1 VVRQLHDGGS
11 PAGREFSS
19 FPISAA
25 TEINELQLNAVHLHT
40 ELQETVRITVNVLGD
55 VLGARLSADAKAAWG
70 KALTY
75 AFSFMGTDKAAAS
88 SGTSVLSAGE
98 LAAARSAWNLM
109 KDNVKVAERT
119 LVK

>member
-1 VVRQLHDGGS
+1 ML
-11 PAGREFSS
+11 F
-19 FPISAA
+19 IC
-25 TEINELQLNAVHLHT
+25 I
-40 ELQETVRITVNVLGD
+40 LQETVRITVNVLGD

-75 AFSFMGTDKAAAS
+75 AFSFMGTDKATAA

-98 LAAARSAWNLM
+98 LAAARAAWNLM